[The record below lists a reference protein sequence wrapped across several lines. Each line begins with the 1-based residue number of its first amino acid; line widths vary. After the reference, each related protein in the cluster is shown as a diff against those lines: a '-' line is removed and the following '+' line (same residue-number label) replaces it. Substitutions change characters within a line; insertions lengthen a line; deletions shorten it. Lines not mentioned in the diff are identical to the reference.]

1 MKLFRQERLG
11 ILEGLLFA
19 VGDEGIST
27 QQLEYVLDVNE
38 VEIKSLFIE
47 LKERYANISSGM
59 DIIEVAG
66 VYKMT
71 TKKDHAIYLKRLIQN
86 PNQRGL
92 TNAALEVLAIIAYRQ
107 PITRHEIENIR
118 GASSDNVLRKL
129 LTFSLIEEAGRL
141 EGPGRPIL
149 FRTTDDFLDYFG
161 IKTLEE
167 LPELPKYKLDENE
180 QIVLDEFEDPAE
192 APMPAEGVEENL

>member
-1 MKLFRQERLG
+1 MIRLFKQERLG

-19 VGDEGIST
+19 VGDEGIT
-27 QQLEYVLDVNE
+27 PAQVEYVLEVNKDE
-38 VEIKSLFIE
+38 VNSLLLE
-47 LKERYANISSGM
+47 LKDRYQNISSGVT
-59 DIIEVAG
+59 IIEVAG

-71 TKKDHAIYLKRLIQN
+71 TKKEHAPYLKRLIQN
-86 PNQRGL
+86 PHQRGL
-92 TNAALEVLAIIAYRQ
+92 SNAALEVLAIVAYRQ

-129 LTFSLIEEAGRL
+129 LNFSLIEEGGRL

-149 FRTTDDFLDYFG
+149 FKTTDEFLDYFG

-167 LPELPKYKLDENE
+167 LPELPFITPDFNLEEESDLFNFSEDE
-180 QIVLDEFEDPAE
+180 
-192 APMPAEGVEENL
+192 EE

>member
-1 MKLFRQERLG
+1 MKLFKQERLG

-19 VGDEGIST
+19 VGDEGISI
-27 QQLEYVLDVNE
+27 QQLEYVLEVNE
-38 VEIKSLFIE
+38 LEIKSLFIE
-47 LKERYANISSGM
+47 LKERYSNVSSGI

-71 TKKDHAIYLKRLIQN
+71 TKKDHAVYLKRLIQN

-92 TNAALEVLAIIAYRQ
+92 SNAALEVLAIIAYRQ

-167 LPELPKYKLDENE
+167 LPELPFVTPDFNLDEESDLFN
-180 QIVLDEFEDPAE
+180 FS
-192 APMPAEGVEENL
+192 EEE

>member
-1 MKLFRQERLG
+1 MKLFKQERLG
-11 ILEGLLFA
+11 ILEGILFA
-19 VGDEGIST
+19 VGDEGVSLE
-27 QQLEYVLDVNE
+27 QLEYVLEVNAVE
-38 VEIKSLFIE
+38 VKSLMLE
-47 LKERYANISSGM
+47 LKDRYKQISSGI
-59 DIIEVAG
+59 DVIEVAD

-71 TKKDHAIYLKRLIQN
+71 TKKDHANYLKRLIQN

-92 TNAALEVLAIIAYRQ
+92 SNAALEVLAIIAYRQ

-129 LTFSLIEEAGRL
+129 LTFSLIEEGGRL

-149 FRTTDDFLDYFG
+149 FKTTDDFLDYFG

-167 LPELPKYKLDENE
+167 LPELPFITPEFNLDEE
-180 QIVLDEFEDPAE
+180 EDLFNFS
-192 APMPAEGVEENL
+192 EES

>member
-1 MKLFRQERLG
+1 MKLFKQERLG

-19 VGDEGIST
+19 VGDEGVSLE
-27 QQLEYVLDVNE
+27 QLEYVIDVNE
-38 VEIKSLFIE
+38 VEVKSLILD
-47 LKERYANISSGM
+47 LKDRYKQISSGI

-92 TNAALEVLAIIAYRQ
+92 SNAALEVLAIIAYRQ

-167 LPELPKYKLDENE
+167 LPELPFVSPDFNLEE
-180 QIVLDEFEDPAE
+180 EEDLFNFSQE
-192 APMPAEGVEENL
+192 S

>member
-1 MKLFRQERLG
+1 MKLFKQERLG

-27 QQLEYVLDVNE
+27 QQLEYVLEVNE
-38 VEIKSLFIE
+38 VEIKSLLIE
-47 LKERYANISSGM
+47 LRERYASISSGI

-92 TNAALEVLAIIAYRQ
+92 SNAALEVLAIIAYRQ

-167 LPELPKYKLDENE
+167 LPELPFVTPDFNLDEE
-180 QIVLDEFEDPAE
+180 SDLFSVS
-192 APMPAEGVEENL
+192 EEE

>member
-1 MKLFRQERLG
+1 MKLFKQERLG

-27 QQLEYVLDVNE
+27 QQLEYVLEVNE
-38 VEIKSLFIE
+38 VEIKSLLIE
-47 LKERYANISSGM
+47 LRERYASISSGI

-71 TKKDHAIYLKRLIQN
+71 TKKDHALYLKRLIQN

-92 TNAALEVLAIIAYRQ
+92 SNAALEVLAIIAYRQ

-167 LPELPKYKLDENE
+167 LPELPFVTPDFNLDEE
-180 QIVLDEFEDPAE
+180 TDLFSFS
-192 APMPAEGVEENL
+192 EEE

>member
-1 MKLFRQERLG
+1 MKLFKQERLG
-11 ILEGLLFA
+11 ILEGILFA
-19 VGDEGIST
+19 VGDEGVSLE
-27 QQLEYVLDVNE
+27 QLEYVLEVNAVE
-38 VEIKSLFIE
+38 VKSLMLE
-47 LKERYANISSGM
+47 LKDRYKQISSGI
-59 DIIEVAG
+59 DVIEVAG

-71 TKKDHAIYLKRLIQN
+71 TKKDHANYLKRLIQN

-92 TNAALEVLAIIAYRQ
+92 SNAALEVLAIIAYRQ

-129 LTFSLIEEAGRL
+129 LTFSLIEEGGRL

-149 FRTTDDFLDYFG
+149 FKTTDDFLDYFG

-167 LPELPKYKLDENE
+167 LPELPFITPDFSLDEE
-180 QIVLDEFEDPAE
+180 EDLFNFSEE
-192 APMPAEGVEENL
+192 A

>member
-1 MKLFRQERLG
+1 MKLFKQERLG

-19 VGDEGIST
+19 VGDEGINI
-27 QQLEYVLDVNE
+27 QQLEYVLEVNE
-38 VEIKSLFIE
+38 LEIKSLFIE
-47 LKERYANISSGM
+47 LKERYASISSGI

-71 TKKDHAIYLKRLIQN
+71 TKKDHATYLKRLIQN

-92 TNAALEVLAIIAYRQ
+92 SNAALEVLAIIAYRQ

-141 EGPGRPIL
+141 DGPGRPIL

-167 LPELPKYKLDENE
+167 LPELPFVTPDFNLDEESDLFN
-180 QIVLDEFEDPAE
+180 FS
-192 APMPAEGVEENL
+192 EEE

>member
-38 VEIKSLFIE
+38 VEIKSLLIE
-47 LKERYANISSGM
+47 LRERYSSISSGF

-167 LPELPKYKLDENE
+167 LPELPF
-180 QIVLDEFEDPAE
+180 V
-192 APMPAEGVEENL
+192 APDFNLEEETDLFSISEE

>member
-1 MKLFRQERLG
+1 MKLFKQERLG

-27 QQLEYVLDVNE
+27 QQLEYVLEVNE
-38 VEIKSLFIE
+38 VEIKSLLIE
-47 LKERYANISSGM
+47 LRERYASISSGI

-92 TNAALEVLAIIAYRQ
+92 SNAALEVLAIIAYRQ

-161 IKTLEE
+161 IKTLED
-167 LPELPKYKLDENE
+167 LPELPFVTPDFNLDEE
-180 QIVLDEFEDPAE
+180 SDLFSFS
-192 APMPAEGVEENL
+192 EEE

>member
-1 MKLFRQERLG
+1 MRLFKQERLG

-19 VGDEGIST
+19 VGDEGIT
-27 QQLEYVLDVNE
+27 PAQVEYVLEVNKDE
-38 VEIKSLFIE
+38 VNSLLLE
-47 LKERYANISSGM
+47 LKDRYQNISSGVT
-59 DIIEVAG
+59 IIEVAG

-71 TKKDHAIYLKRLIQN
+71 TKKEHAPYLKRLIQN
-86 PNQRGL
+86 PHQRGL
-92 TNAALEVLAIIAYRQ
+92 SNAALEVLAIVAYRQ

-129 LTFSLIEEAGRL
+129 LNFSLIEEGGRR

-149 FRTTDDFLDYFG
+149 FKTTDEFLDYFV

-167 LPELPKYKLDENE
+167 LPELPFITPDFNLEEESDLFNFSEDE
-180 QIVLDEFEDPAE
+180 
-192 APMPAEGVEENL
+192 EE

>member
-1 MKLFRQERLG
+1 MKLFKQERLG

-27 QQLEYVLDVNE
+27 QQLEYVLEVNE
-38 VEIKSLFIE
+38 VEIKSLLIE
-47 LKERYANISSGM
+47 LRERYASISSGI

-71 TKKDHAIYLKRLIQN
+71 TKKDHAIYLKRLIQ
-86 PNQRGL
+86 RGL
-92 TNAALEVLAIIAYRQ
+92 SNAALEVLAIIAYRQ

-167 LPELPKYKLDENE
+167 LPELPFVTPDFNLDEE
-180 QIVLDEFEDPAE
+180 SDLFSFS
-192 APMPAEGVEENL
+192 EEE

>member
-1 MKLFRQERLG
+1 MKLFKQERLG

-27 QQLEYVLDVNE
+27 QQLEYVLEVNE
-38 VEIKSLFIE
+38 VEIKSLLIE
-47 LKERYANISSGM
+47 LRERYASISSGI

-92 TNAALEVLAIIAYRQ
+92 SNAALEVLAIIAYRQ

-167 LPELPKYKLDENE
+167 LPELPFVTPDFNLDEE
-180 QIVLDEFEDPAE
+180 SDLFSFS
-192 APMPAEGVEENL
+192 EEE

>member
-1 MKLFRQERLG
+1 MKLFKQERLG

-19 VGDEGIST
+19 VGDEGINT
-27 QQLEYVLDVNE
+27 QQLEYVLEVNE
-38 VEIKSLFIE
+38 VEIKSLLIE
-47 LKERYANISSGM
+47 LRERYASISSGI

-92 TNAALEVLAIIAYRQ
+92 SNAALEVLAIIAYRQ

-167 LPELPKYKLDENE
+167 LPELPFVTPDFNLDEE
-180 QIVLDEFEDPAE
+180 SDLFSFS
-192 APMPAEGVEENL
+192 EEE

>member
-1 MKLFRQERLG
+1 MKLFKQERLG

-27 QQLEYVLDVNE
+27 QQLEYVLEVNE
-38 VEIKSLFIE
+38 VEIKSLLIE
-47 LKERYANISSGM
+47 LRERYASISSGI

-92 TNAALEVLAIIAYRQ
+92 SNAALEVLSDYCL
-107 PITRHEIENIR
+107 
-118 GASSDNVLRKL
+118 SSTNYP
-129 LTFSLIEEAGRL
+129 S
-141 EGPGRPIL
+141 
-149 FRTTDDFLDYFG
+149 
-161 IKTLEE
+161 
-167 LPELPKYKLDENE
+167 
-180 QIVLDEFEDPAE
+180 
-192 APMPAEGVEENL
+192 

>member
-1 MKLFRQERLG
+1 MKLFKQERLG
-11 ILEGLLFA
+11 ILEGILFA
-19 VGDEGIST
+19 VGDEGVSLE
-27 QQLEYVLDVNE
+27 QLEYVLDVNE
-38 VEIKSLFIE
+38 VEVKSLMLD
-47 LKERYANISSGM
+47 LKDRYKETSSGV

-92 TNAALEVLAIIAYRQ
+92 SNAALEVLAIVAYRQ

-167 LPELPKYKLDENE
+167 LPELPFVSPDFNLDEEEDLFNFS
-180 QIVLDEFEDPAE
+180 DES
-192 APMPAEGVEENL
+192 

>member
-38 VEIKSLFIE
+38 VEIKSLLIE
-47 LKERYANISSGM
+47 LRERYANISSGI

-167 LPELPKYKLDENE
+167 LPELPFVASDFNL
-180 QIVLDEFEDPAE
+180 
-192 APMPAEGVEENL
+192 EEETDLFSISEE

>member
-1 MKLFRQERLG
+1 MKLFKQERLG

-19 VGDEGIST
+19 VGDEGINI
-27 QQLEYVLDVNE
+27 QQLEYVLEVNE
-38 VEIKSLFIE
+38 LEIKSLFIE
-47 LKERYANISSGM
+47 LKERYASISSGI

-71 TKKDHAIYLKRLIQN
+71 TKKDHAAYLKRLIQN

-92 TNAALEVLAIIAYRQ
+92 SNAALEVLAIIAYRQ

-141 EGPGRPIL
+141 DGPGRPIL

-167 LPELPKYKLDENE
+167 LPELPFVTPDFNLDEESDLFNFS
-180 QIVLDEFEDPAE
+180 DEE
-192 APMPAEGVEENL
+192 

>member
-1 MKLFRQERLG
+1 MRLFKQERLG

-19 VGDEGIST
+19 VGDEGIT
-27 QQLEYVLDVNE
+27 PAQVEYVLEVNKDE
-38 VEIKSLFIE
+38 VNSLLLE
-47 LKERYANISSGM
+47 LKDRYQNISSGVT
-59 DIIEVAG
+59 IIEVAG

-71 TKKDHAIYLKRLIQN
+71 TKKEHAPYLKRLIQN
-86 PNQRGL
+86 PHQRGL
-92 TNAALEVLAIIAYRQ
+92 SNAALEVLAIVAYRQ

-129 LTFSLIEEAGRL
+129 LNFSLIEEGGRL

-149 FRTTDDFLDYFG
+149 FKTTDEFLDYFG

-167 LPELPKYKLDENE
+167 LPELPFITPDFNLEEESDLFNFSEDE
-180 QIVLDEFEDPAE
+180 
-192 APMPAEGVEENL
+192 EE

>member
-1 MKLFRQERLG
+1 MKLFKQERLG

-27 QQLEYVLDVNE
+27 QQLEYVLEVNE
-38 VEIKSLFIE
+38 VEIKSLLIE
-47 LKERYANISSGM
+47 LRERYASISSGI

-92 TNAALEVLAIIAYRQ
+92 SNAALEVLAIIAYRQ
-107 PITRHEIENIR
+107 PLTRHEIENIR

-167 LPELPKYKLDENE
+167 LPELPFVTPDFNLDEE
-180 QIVLDEFEDPAE
+180 SDLFSFS
-192 APMPAEGVEENL
+192 EEE

>member
-38 VEIKSLFIE
+38 VEIKSLLIE
-47 LKERYANISSGM
+47 LRERYSSISSGF

-107 PITRHEIENIR
+107 PITRHEIESIR

-167 LPELPKYKLDENE
+167 LPELPFVASDFNL
-180 QIVLDEFEDPAE
+180 
-192 APMPAEGVEENL
+192 EEETDLFSISEE

>member
-1 MKLFRQERLG
+1 MRLFKQERLG

-19 VGDEGIST
+19 VGDEGIT
-27 QQLEYVLDVNE
+27 PAQVEYVLEVNKDE
-38 VEIKSLFIE
+38 VNSLLLE
-47 LKERYANISSGM
+47 LKDRYQNISSGVT
-59 DIIEVAG
+59 IIEVAG

-71 TKKDHAIYLKRLIQN
+71 TKKEHAPYLKRLIQN
-86 PNQRGL
+86 PHQRGL
-92 TNAALEVLAIIAYRQ
+92 SNAALEVLAIVAYRQ

-129 LTFSLIEEAGRL
+129 LNFSLIEEGGRL

-149 FRTTDDFLDYFG
+149 FKTTDEFLDYFG

-167 LPELPKYKLDENE
+167 LPELPFITPDFNLEEESDLFN
-180 QIVLDEFEDPAE
+180 FE
-192 APMPAEGVEENL
+192 EE

>member
-167 LPELPKYKLDENE
+167 LPELPFVAPDFNLEEETDLFS
-180 QIVLDEFEDPAE
+180 ISED
-192 APMPAEGVEENL
+192 

>member
-1 MKLFRQERLG
+1 MRLFKQERLG

-19 VGDEGIST
+19 VGDEGIT
-27 QQLEYVLDVNE
+27 PAQVEYVLEVNKDE
-38 VEIKSLFIE
+38 VNSLLLE
-47 LKERYANISSGM
+47 LKDRYQNISSGVT
-59 DIIEVAG
+59 IIEVAG

-71 TKKDHAIYLKRLIQN
+71 TKKEHAHYLKRLIQN
-86 PNQRGL
+86 PHQRGL
-92 TNAALEVLAIIAYRQ
+92 SNAALEVLAIVAYRQ

-129 LTFSLIEEAGRL
+129 LNFSLIEEGGRL

-149 FRTTDDFLDYFG
+149 FKTTDEFLDYFG

-167 LPELPKYKLDENE
+167 LPELPFITPDFNLEEESDLFNFSEDE
-180 QIVLDEFEDPAE
+180 
-192 APMPAEGVEENL
+192 EE

>member
-1 MKLFRQERLG
+1 MKLFKQERLG

-27 QQLEYVLDVNE
+27 QQLEYVLEVNE
-38 VEIKSLFIE
+38 VEIKSLLLE
-47 LKERYANISSGM
+47 LRARYASISSGI

-92 TNAALEVLAIIAYRQ
+92 SNAALEVLAIIAYRQ

-167 LPELPKYKLDENE
+167 LPELPFVTPDFNLDEE
-180 QIVLDEFEDPAE
+180 SDLFSFS
-192 APMPAEGVEENL
+192 EEE

>member
-38 VEIKSLFIE
+38 VEIKSLLIE
-47 LKERYANISSGM
+47 LRDRYASISSGF

-167 LPELPKYKLDENE
+167 LPELPF
-180 QIVLDEFEDPAE
+180 V
-192 APMPAEGVEENL
+192 APDFNLEEETDLFSISEE

>member
-1 MKLFRQERLG
+1 MKLFKQERLG

-19 VGDEGIST
+19 VGDEGINI
-27 QQLEYVLDVNE
+27 QQLEYVLEVNE
-38 VEIKSLFIE
+38 LEIKSLFIE
-47 LKERYANISSGM
+47 LKERYASISSGI

-71 TKKDHAIYLKRLIQN
+71 TKKDHATYLKRLIQN

-92 TNAALEVLAIIAYRQ
+92 SNAALEVLAIIAYRQ

-129 LTFSLIEEAGRL
+129 LTFSLIEESGRL

-167 LPELPKYKLDENE
+167 LPELPFVTPDFNLDEESDLFN
-180 QIVLDEFEDPAE
+180 FS
-192 APMPAEGVEENL
+192 EEE

>member
-1 MKLFRQERLG
+1 MKLFKQERLG

-27 QQLEYVLDVNE
+27 QQLEYVLEVNE
-38 VEIKSLFIE
+38 VEIKSLLIE
-47 LKERYANISSGM
+47 LRERYASSSSGI

-92 TNAALEVLAIIAYRQ
+92 SNAALEVLAIIAYRQ

-167 LPELPKYKLDENE
+167 LPELPFVTPDFNLDQESD
-180 QIVLDEFEDPAE
+180 LFSFS
-192 APMPAEGVEENL
+192 EEE

>member
-1 MKLFRQERLG
+1 MKLFKQERLG

-19 VGDEGIST
+19 VGDEGINI
-27 QQLEYVLDVNE
+27 QQLEYVLEVNE
-38 VEIKSLFIE
+38 LEIKSLFIE
-47 LKERYANISSGM
+47 LKERYASISSGI

-71 TKKDHAIYLKRLIQN
+71 TKKDHAAYLKRLIQN

-92 TNAALEVLAIIAYRQ
+92 SNAALEVLAIIAYRQ

-141 EGPGRPIL
+141 DGPGRPIL

-167 LPELPKYKLDENE
+167 LPELPFVTPDFNLDEESDLFN
-180 QIVLDEFEDPAE
+180 FS
-192 APMPAEGVEENL
+192 EEE

>member
-1 MKLFRQERLG
+1 MRLFKQERLG

-19 VGDEGIST
+19 VGDEGIT
-27 QQLEYVLDVNE
+27 PAQVEYVLEVNKDE
-38 VEIKSLFIE
+38 VNSLLLE
-47 LKERYANISSGM
+47 LKDRCQNISSGVT
-59 DIIEVAG
+59 IIEVAG

-71 TKKDHAIYLKRLIQN
+71 TKKEHAPYLKRLIQN
-86 PNQRGL
+86 PHQRGL
-92 TNAALEVLAIIAYRQ
+92 SNAALEVLAIVAYRQ

-129 LTFSLIEEAGRL
+129 LNFSLIEEGGRL

-149 FRTTDDFLDYFG
+149 FKTTDEFLDYFG

-167 LPELPKYKLDENE
+167 LPELPFITPDFNLEEESDLFNFSEDE
-180 QIVLDEFEDPAE
+180 
-192 APMPAEGVEENL
+192 EE

>member
-1 MKLFRQERLG
+1 MFKQERLG

-19 VGDEGIST
+19 VGDEGIT
-27 QQLEYVLDVNE
+27 PAQVEYVLEVNKDE
-38 VEIKSLFIE
+38 VNSLLLE
-47 LKERYANISSGM
+47 LKDRYQNISSGVT
-59 DIIEVAG
+59 IIEVAG

-71 TKKDHAIYLKRLIQN
+71 TKKEHAPYLKRLIQN
-86 PNQRGL
+86 PHQRGL
-92 TNAALEVLAIIAYRQ
+92 SNAALEVLAIVAYRQ

-129 LTFSLIEEAGRL
+129 LNFSLIEEGGRL

-149 FRTTDDFLDYFG
+149 FKTTDEFLDYFG

-167 LPELPKYKLDENE
+167 LPELPFITPDFNLEEGSDLFNFSEDE
-180 QIVLDEFEDPAE
+180 
-192 APMPAEGVEENL
+192 EE

>member
-1 MKLFRQERLG
+1 MKLFKQERLG

-19 VGDEGIST
+19 VGDEGINI
-27 QQLEYVLDVNE
+27 QQLEYVLEVNE
-38 VEIKSLFIE
+38 LEIKSLFIE
-47 LKERYANISSGM
+47 LKERYASISSGI

-71 TKKDHAIYLKRLIQN
+71 TKKDHASYLKRLIQN

-92 TNAALEVLAIIAYRQ
+92 SNAALEVLAIIAYRQ

-167 LPELPKYKLDENE
+167 LPELPFVTPDFNLDEESDLFN
-180 QIVLDEFEDPAE
+180 FS
-192 APMPAEGVEENL
+192 EEE

>member
-1 MKLFRQERLG
+1 MRLFKQERLG

-19 VGDEGIST
+19 VGDEGIT
-27 QQLEYVLDVNE
+27 PAQVEYVLEVNKDE
-38 VEIKSLFIE
+38 VNSLLLE
-47 LKERYANISSGM
+47 LKDRYQNISSGVT
-59 DIIEVAG
+59 IIEVAG

-71 TKKDHAIYLKRLIQN
+71 TKKEHAPYLKRLIQN
-86 PNQRGL
+86 PHQRGL
-92 TNAALEVLAIIAYRQ
+92 SNAALEVLAIVAYRQ

-129 LTFSLIEEAGRL
+129 LNFSLIEEGGRL

-149 FRTTDDFLDYFG
+149 FKTTDEFLDYFG

-167 LPELPKYKLDENE
+167 LPELPCITPDFNLEEESDLFNFSEDE
-180 QIVLDEFEDPAE
+180 
-192 APMPAEGVEENL
+192 EE

>member
-1 MKLFRQERLG
+1 MKLFKQERLG

-19 VGDEGIST
+19 VGDEGINI
-27 QQLEYVLDVNE
+27 QQLEYVLEVNE
-38 VEIKSLFIE
+38 LEIKSLFIE
-47 LKERYANISSGM
+47 LKERYASISSGI

-71 TKKDHAIYLKRLIQN
+71 TKKDHASYLKRLIQN

-92 TNAALEVLAIIAYRQ
+92 SNAALEVLAIIAYRQ

-141 EGPGRPIL
+141 DGPGRPIL

-167 LPELPKYKLDENE
+167 LPELPFVTPDFNLDEESDLFN
-180 QIVLDEFEDPAE
+180 FS
-192 APMPAEGVEENL
+192 EEE

>member
-1 MKLFRQERLG
+1 MKLFKQERLG

-19 VGDEGIST
+19 VGDEGIT
-27 QQLEYVLDVNE
+27 PAQIEYVLEVNKDE
-38 VEIKSLFIE
+38 VNSLLLQ
-47 LKERYANISSGM
+47 LKDRYQNISSGVT
-59 DIIEVAG
+59 IIEVAG

-71 TKKDHAIYLKRLIQN
+71 TKKEHAPYLKRLIQN
-86 PNQRGL
+86 PHQRGL
-92 TNAALEVLAIIAYRQ
+92 SNAALEVLAIVAYRQ

-129 LTFSLIEEAGRL
+129 LYFSLIEEGGRL

-149 FRTTDDFLDYFG
+149 FKTTDEFLDYFG

-167 LPELPKYKLDENE
+167 LPELPFITPDFNLEEESDLFNFSDEE
-180 QIVLDEFEDPAE
+180 E
-192 APMPAEGVEENL
+192 A